1 MNDSVIQVKDF
12 WYRYPGAADWV
23 LKGVNFE
30 GKRGEVLL
38 IAGSSGCGK
47 STLMKAV
54 VGLIPHIYGG
64 EYRGSISVG
73 DRAIA
78 EMAMDEIIRYVGYVS
93 QNPDNQ
99 IVSTLVRED
108 VVFSL
113 ENFGFERE
121 EMKRRV
127 EWALSALKISDL
139 EWKSTLELS
148 DGQKQRVA
156 LAGAIVL
163 RPKILIVDEPTGFL
177 DPWAARKILKIIR
190 ELSIRYGIFSIIV
203 EHRVEL
209 LREIADSALILDGGK
224 AVYYGNVEG
233 AIKRFQ
239 KFKEIQV
246 LVDDS
251 ISEGKRG
258 PVVEFEHVWYRFSDG
273 NYVINGVSF
282 KVMPEELVFLVGPN
296 GSGKSTLLR
305 LLNGV
310 YRPSE
315 GAVRVCGIDTRKA
328 SIAELSKRVGVVL
341 QNPDHQLFTERV
353 IDEIEI
359 GAKKFGVENSRLKA
373 TAVARDLNIYHLL
386 NRAPFTL
393 SWGEK
398 KRVCIAS
405 VLVWDPPV
413 LALDEPTVG
422 QDPAN
427 KLDMA
432 RLLSSLVNSGK
443 AIIVA
448 THDTEFVKQF
458 TQARIIQVI
467 EGRTEDIAEPFEAD
481 WANAESAGDEAL

>member
-1 MNDSVIQVKDF
+1 MNDSVLKVKDF
-12 WYRYPGAADWV
+12 WYRYPGAEDWV
-23 LKGVNFE
+23 LRGVNFE
-30 GKRGEVLL
+30 GKGGEVLL

-47 STLMKAV
+47 STLMKSI
-54 VGLIPHIYGG
+54 VGLIPHVYEG
-64 EYRGSISVG
+64 ECKGSISVG
-73 DRAIA
+73 NRTVA
-78 EMAMDEIIRYVGYVS
+78 EMPMDEIIKSVSYVS

-108 VVFSL
+108 VAFSL
-113 ENFGFERE
+113 ENFGFGQE
-121 EMKRRV
+121 EMVRRV
-127 EWALSALKISDL
+127 EWALSMLKISDL
-139 EWKSTLELS
+139 KWKSTLELS

-177 DPWAARKILKIIR
+177 DPWAARKILKVIR
-190 ELSIRYGIFSIIV
+190 ELSIQHGVFSIIV

-209 LREIADSALILDGGK
+209 LQGIADRALILDGGK
-224 AVYYGNVEG
+224 VLYHGNVNEV
-233 AIKRFQ
+233 IKYFHTFQ
-239 KFKEIQV
+239 ERQNQTDH
-246 LVDDS
+246 L
-251 ISEGKRG
+251 ISESKSEPAIRI
-258 PVVEFEHVWYRFSDG
+258 EHVGYRLSNG
-273 NYVINGVSF
+273 NYVVKNVSF
-282 KVMPEELVFLVGPN
+282 KVMPGELVFLVGPN

-310 YRPSE
+310 YKPSD
-315 GAVRVCGIDTRKA
+315 GRVLVCGIDTRKTRTR
-328 SIAELSKRVGVVL
+328 ELSKRVGVVL
-341 QNPDHQLFTERV
+341 QNPDHQLFAESV

-373 TAVARDLNIYHLL
+373 IAVARDLNVYHLL
-386 NRAPFTL
+386 NRSPFTL

-427 KLDMA
+427 KLVMA
-432 RLLSSLVNSGK
+432 RMLSFLINSGK

-448 THDTEFVKQF
+448 THDTEFIKQF
-458 TQARIIQVI
+458 THSRIIQVTK
-467 EGRTEDIAEPFEAD
+467 GRAEEEPLEDTD
-481 WANAESAGDEAL
+481 WANMEPMGDDDP